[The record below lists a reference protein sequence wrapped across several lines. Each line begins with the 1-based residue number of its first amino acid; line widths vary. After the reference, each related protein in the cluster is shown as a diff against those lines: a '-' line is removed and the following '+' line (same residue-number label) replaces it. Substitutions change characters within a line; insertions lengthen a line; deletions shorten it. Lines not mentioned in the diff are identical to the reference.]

1 MSKKH
6 YIQID
11 IDRLLGSFWI
21 LFMASLI
28 AFVMRECSDVDPV
41 LSVSVPDRVV
51 QDPVSEFEFGQSY
64 QLITVEVE

>member
-1 MSKKH
+1 
-6 YIQID
+6 
-11 IDRLLGSFWI
+11 
-21 LFMASLI
+21 MASLI